1 VNSIPPEVLSFIFE
15 IGVRSVDSGWGSYE
29 IAHDNADGVTG
40 ACSQDEEEARGH
52 DGGGPFKLAD
62 QSPFM
67 PPFEVLVSHVCQ
79 RWRTVALVTPSLWTK
94 ISVSLLESVCLER
107 PKTLLERS
115 KSLPIDIEIDC
126 CSQPPDDCY
135 EEVSFRNLDALISL
149 LVPHISRWRSIE
161 VAVSCHKYILVFLS
175 AVSDPSIG
183 GAPQLEALKLYDH
196 ADVGSH
202 ATFAH
207 YDLIPHFKLFG
218 GVAPRL
224 KTVVLRGVHVDWCQ
238 EWLSRGSNISDLEL
252 CFHAEDVRPSWSQ
265 FVGILTPKLKTLSLW
280 CSGPLGFPHDW
291 YSEGGSGSYNSGVME
306 LRSLTDLTLTFDSPA
321 YVSGL
326 LRCLVLPSL
335 KSLTLY
341 FFGEDYT
348 DVVAQIVDP
357 ATTAVSMV
365 PKKGRQSSL
374 SGLETLE
381 LRRLLCSDH
390 SVELMYAELGN
401 LKALKLLMFYLT
413 PAFLRLL
420 DPTCSVCG
428 QRNVWLPSLT
438 TLEISGG
445 VSGDQILQLV
455 RKRKE
460 AGVPLKIVTIEE
472 NNDVTKEDILR
483 LKENLETFSFF

>member
-1 VNSIPPEVLSFIFE
+1 
-15 IGVRSVDSGWGSYE
+15 
-29 IAHDNADGVTG
+29 
-40 ACSQDEEEARGH
+40 
-52 DGGGPFKLAD
+52 
-62 QSPFM
+62 M

-115 KSLPIDIEIDC
+115 KSLPIDIDIEC

-161 VAVSCHKYILVFLS
+161 VAVSCHKYMVVFLS
-175 AVSDPSIG
+175 AVSDPSIRD
-183 GAPQLEALKLYDH
+183 APQLEALKLYDF
-196 ADVGSH
+196 ADEGSH

-207 YDLIPHFKLFG
+207 YDLVPHFKLFG
-218 GVAPRL
+218 GVAPHL

-252 CFHAEDVRPSWSQ
+252 CFHTEDVRPSWSQ
-265 FVGILTPKLKTLSLW
+265 FVGILTPKPKTLSLLW
-280 CSGPLGFPHDW
+280 SGPLGFPHDW
-291 YSEGGSGSYNSGVME
+291 YSEGGSGSCDSGVME
-306 LRSLTDLTLTFDSPA
+306 LWSLTDLSLNFDSPA

-326 LRCLVLPSL
+326 LRCLALPAL
-335 KSLTLY
+335 KSLTLD
-341 FFGEDYT
+341 FSEDCT
-348 DVVAQIVDP
+348 DVVAQVVDP
-357 ATTAVSMV
+357 ATIAAPMV
-365 PKKGRQSSL
+365 PKEGRQSLL

-401 LKALKLLMFYLT
+401 LKELKLLMFYLT

-420 DPTCSVCG
+420 DPTCSVSG

-438 TLEISGG
+438 TLEISGS
-445 VSGDQILQLV
+445 VSGDQILQMV
-455 RKRKE
+455 QKRKE
-460 AGVPLKIVTIEE
+460 AGVPLKVVSMGKNDGVTE
-472 NNDVTKEDILR
+472 EDILR
-483 LKENLETFSFF
+483 LKENLESFERRW